1 MKKLVKIARE
11 ASQKLPKVRFRKF
24 LYISP
29 ELSHSVTR
37 FLKGSLEQFKELIK
51 EEVCHFS
58 ASFRMEQLLYKER
71 IKDSD

>member
-37 FLKGSLEQFKELIK
+37 FLKGTLEQFNP
-51 EEVCHFS
+51 
-58 ASFRMEQLLYKER
+58 
-71 IKDSD
+71 